1 MGQTFKYLDIN
12 GLQNYHNLL
21 LNYINEN
28 IINDINS
35 DLTDLWDWTN
45 EVTPKIEASEAAWT
59 AFLTGLDSQTPAPT
73 LAQIKEAINTT
84 LPAAIAKAQTD
95 AVSAA
100 NAHTA
105 TRETAITNAYK
116 AADTALHNTI
126 TGEIATAKSGAEA
139 TAKGYTDEKVTAI
152 TTAYEAADKALE
164 TSLKSY
170 ADQAEA
176 DAKTY
181 ADGLNTT
188 MDGRVKDLEDYKT
201 TLNNTTIP
209 GLNTAI
215 SNAEKAAK
223 DHADTEIGK
232 LNATTLKM
240 SGEANAATIASE
252 ITDLKGSISG
262 GTFFKGVK
270 ESLPSNG
277 DDYKN
282 GDIIIVGDLEYI
294 WDDAQNKWIE
304 LGNSSANAQAI
315 TNLGTRI
322 SNITITGDEDNTYV
336 DVKATKSGDN
346 WTLTVDE
353 SELSAKIANLEK
365 ADTDN
370 LADAKKHATD
380 LVEALDATFEL
391 DATGASA
398 DEVSVVTGVNLTQV
412 DGKITTF
419 TVDSGK
425 AATKTYVDNQITDAK
440 KHATDLVAGLDW
452 KITGEI
458 TEDDNNDVKSFNVI
472 ITFEVMDGK
481 LKENSVKF
489 ATFEKITYKEIYD
502 VVFPTP
508 V

>member
-1 MGQTFKYLDIN
+1 MAQTFKYLDLT
-12 GLQNYHNLL
+12 GLTKYDELIK
-21 LNYINEN
+21 NYISTE
-28 IINDINS
+28 ITTKDTAMGGRVKT
-35 DLTDLWDWTN
+35 LEDWKALVN
-45 EVTPKIEASEAAWT
+45 PKIEASDAAWT
-59 AFLTGLDSQTPAPT
+59 AFLTGLSSQTPAPT
-73 LAQIKEAINTT
+73 LAEINTAITTT
-84 LPAAIAKAQTD
+84 LPNAIAKAQTD

-100 NAHTA
+100 NTYTD
-105 TRETAITNAYK
+105 TRETEINKKWA

-126 TGEIATAKSGAEA
+126 TGEIATAKSGAEK
-139 TAKGYTDEKVTAI
+139 TAKDYTDEKATAI
-152 TTAYEAADKALE
+152 TTAYEAADV
-164 TSLKSY
+164 TLKSDLEKY

-176 DAKTY
+176 DAKSH
-181 ADGLNTT
+181 ADGLNTA
-188 MDGRVKDLEDYKT
+188 MDTRVKGLETYKT
-201 TLNNTTIP
+201 TLEGTTIP

-240 SGEANAATIASE
+240 SGEATAATIASE
-252 ITDLKGSISG
+252 IADLKGSISG

-304 LGNSSANAQAI
+304 LGDSSANAQAI

-440 KHATDLVAGLDW
+440 KHATDLVEALDW
-452 KITGEI
+452 NITDGTTATEAKFIGGI
-458 TEDDNNDVKSFNVI
+458 TVA
-472 ITFEVMDGK
+472 DGK
-481 LKENSVKF
+481 MTANSIN
-489 ATFEKITYKEIYD
+489 TITSIETASITALFD
-502 VVFPTP
+502 
-508 V
+508 

>member
-1 MGQTFKYLDIN
+1 MAQTFKYLDLT
-12 GLQNYHNLL
+12 GLTKYDELIK
-21 LNYINEN
+21 NYISTE
-28 IINDINS
+28 ITTKDTAMGGRVKTLEDWK
-35 DLTDLWDWTN
+35 DLVN
-45 EVTPKIEASEAAWT
+45 PKIEASEAAWT
-59 AFLTGLDSQTPAPT
+59 AFLTGLSSQTPAPT
-73 LAQIKEAINTT
+73 LAQINTAITTT
-84 LPAAIAKAQTD
+84 LPNAIAKAQTD

-100 NAHTA
+100 KTY
-105 TRETAITNAYK
+105 TDTKETAITNAYK

-126 TGEIATAKSGAEA
+126 TGEIATAKSGAEK
-139 TAKGYTDEKVTAI
+139 TAKDYTDEKATAI
-152 TTAYEAADKALE
+152 TTAYEAADA
-164 TSLKSY
+164 TLKSDLEKY

-181 ADGLNTT
+181 ADGLNTA
-188 MDGRVKDLEDYKT
+188 MDTRVDALEDYKT
-201 TLNNTTIP
+201 TLQGTTIP

-252 ITDLKGSISG
+252 IADLKGSISG

-304 LGNSSANAQAI
+304 LGDSSANAQAI

-353 SELSAKIANLEK
+353 SELSAKITALEK

-380 LVEALDATFEL
+380 LVEALDWNITDGTTATEAKFIGGI
-391 DATGASA
+391 T
-398 DEVSVVTGVNLTQV
+398 VV
-412 DGKITTF
+412 DGKMTANSINTIT
-419 TVDSGK
+419 S
-425 AATKTYVDNQITDAK
+425 IEDASIEK
-440 KHATDLVAGLDW
+440 L
-452 KITGEI
+452 
-458 TEDDNNDVKSFNVI
+458 
-472 ITFEVMDGK
+472 FE
-481 LKENSVKF
+481 E
-489 ATFEKITYKEIYD
+489 
-502 VVFPTP
+502 
-508 V
+508 